1 MPFQLSKQKSQRI
14 KPVQLVLLA
23 LSILAL
29 GFMQAAQTPA
39 FAKEQHRPTP
49 VLSIS
54 GTGNVNAEPD
64 IAYISS
70 GVLSEAKS
78 AKKALADNNEKM
90 QAIFAVLAKTG
101 IESKHIQTSNFS
113 VQPRYNHYRPKP
125 GETQKP
131 PKIVGYTVSNTIT
144 VKVID
149 LSKLG
154 QTITEVVKFGS
165 NQLGNIRFDISSKQK
180 LLDEARKEAVLDAK
194 RKAEIYTSAA
204 GVKIGKLVS
213 LNETSRGIP
222 RAKQY
227 NLARASLKE
236 AAPTPVSGGEQQLS
250 ITVTITWE
258 IDQ

>member
-1 MPFQLSKQKSQRI
+1 MTSKFSKQKPQRI
-14 KPVQLVLLA
+14 RPAQLLLLA
-23 LSILAL
+23 LSVVTL
-29 GFMQAAQTPA
+29 GFIQAAQTPA

-54 GTGNVNAEPD
+54 GTGNVTAEPD

-70 GVLSEAKS
+70 GVLSEAKT
-78 AKKALADNNEKM
+78 AKDALADNNKKM
-90 QAIFAVLAKTG
+90 QAIFEVLAKTG
-101 IESKHIQTSNFS
+101 IERKHIQTSNFS
-113 VQPRYNHYRPKP
+113 VQPRYNHYRPKA

-131 PKIVGYTVSNTIT
+131 PKIVGYSVSNTVT

-165 NQLGNIRFDISSKQK
+165 NQLGDIRFDLSNKQE
-180 LLDEARKEAVLDAK
+180 LLDEARKAAVLDAK

-204 GVKIGKLVS
+204 GVRIGRLVS
-213 LNETSRGIP
+213 LNEASRSIP

-227 NLARASLKE
+227 SLARASLKQ

-250 ITVTITWE
+250 FTISITWE
-258 IDQ
+258 IEQ